1 MSLLSFRSVCINV
14 LLNSGIGAEFFM
26 TCTFG
31 IGMLYSDISLL
42 TYVQIVVYF
51 LNAAFQFYTS
61 KCAQGLLRLLW
72 GGGRSW
78 SATGLALSR
87 HITFK
92 TPISLLKLDF
102 WIHIFLKIR
111 WDP

>member
-31 IGMLYSDISLL
+31 IGMLYSDISLF

-61 KCAQGLLRLLW
+61 RYDLCTGALALTL
-72 GGGRSW
+72 GGARSW
-78 SATGLALSR
+78 SATGLAS
-87 HITFK
+87 
-92 TPISLLKLDF
+92 
-102 WIHIFLKIR
+102 WILGNK
-111 WDP
+111 

>member
-31 IGMLYSDISLL
+31 IGMFYSDISLF

-51 LNAAFQFYTS
+51 LNAAFQLVLPCYREDLNCRVRISAGQGFKRKAVYTEGVGPVC
-61 KCAQGLLRLLW
+61 KCTGQCTLQG
-72 GGGRSW
+72 SVQVY
-78 SATGLALSR
+78 
-87 HITFK
+87 FN
-92 TPISLLKLDF
+92 F
-102 WIHIFLKIR
+102 
-111 WDP
+111 